1 MGWII
6 AAAVLAALLLVYVF
20 LLMPRLAGRPDMTP
34 LRAVQYAHR
43 GLHDN
48 RSDAPENS
56 LKAFRLAVER
66 GFGIELDV
74 QLSKDKVPVVFHDDS
89 RLRVCGDRWQLPC
102 NFCAGRQKYYD
113 LRR

>member
-74 QLSKDKVPVVFHDDS
+74 QL
-89 RLRVCGDRWQLPC
+89 
-102 NFCAGRQKYYD
+102 
-113 LRR
+113 

>member
-43 GLHDN
+43 G
-48 RSDAPENS
+48 
-56 LKAFRLAVER
+56 
-66 GFGIELDV
+66 
-74 QLSKDKVPVVFHDDS
+74 
-89 RLRVCGDRWQLPC
+89 CTTT
-102 NFCAGRQKYYD
+102 GRTPPKIP
-113 LRR
+113 

>member
-43 GLHDN
+43 GQIG
-48 RSDAPENS
+48 RASC
-56 LKAFRLAVER
+56 RER
-66 GFGIELDV
+66 V
-74 QLSKDKVPVVFHDDS
+74 
-89 RLRVCGDRWQLPC
+89 
-102 NFCAGRQKYYD
+102 
-113 LRR
+113 

>member
-48 RSDAPENS
+48 RSDE
-56 LKAFRLAVER
+56 
-66 GFGIELDV
+66 I
-74 QLSKDKVPVVFHDDS
+74 
-89 RLRVCGDRWQLPC
+89 
-102 NFCAGRQKYYD
+102 GRAHV
-113 LRR
+113 